1 MNENTS
7 KKNRITVALLIIV
20 LLAGLSLLLY
30 PFVAD
35 YWNSMHQSQ
44 AIASYIES
52 VTELDNESYDKML
65 EEAREYNATLQE
77 DPSRFMP
84 DEEDHQIYEQL
95 LDTAGTGIMGYVEIP
110 SIDVSLPIYHGT
122 SEEVLQTAVGHIEGS
137 SLPVGG
143 EGTHCAVSGH
153 RGLPSSKLFT
163 DLDQL
168 SEGDIFTL
176 TVLDETLTYE
186 VDQIRVVEPDD
197 ISLLE
202 IEPDKDL
209 CTLVTCTPYGV
220 NSHRLLV
227 RGHRVENQDS
237 ILTRITA
244 DAMMI
249 DSRFVLPIILLFIL
263 LIVLLVVLLK
273 KRKRRRAK
281 ERKRIHNTYNKE
293 EKSERRDE

>member
-20 LLAGLSLLLY
+20 LPAGLSLLLY

-95 LDTAGTGIMGYVEIP
+95 LDMADTGIMGYVEIP

-122 SEEVLQTAVGHIEGS
+122 SEEVLQIAVGHIEGS

-143 EGTHCAVSGH
+143 IGTHCAMSGH